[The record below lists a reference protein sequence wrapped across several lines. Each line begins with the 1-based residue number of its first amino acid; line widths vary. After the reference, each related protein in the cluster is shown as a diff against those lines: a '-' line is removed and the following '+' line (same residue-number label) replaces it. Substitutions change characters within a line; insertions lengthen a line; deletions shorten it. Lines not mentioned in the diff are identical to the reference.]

1 MVAAEE
7 EQELVQKANEALA
20 IVKHNMSQNSLEL
33 AHQKTEAVILRGKRD
48 RTKVVFN
55 LVGVVVVPAKNVKY
69 LGIWI
74 DSKMTYG
81 EHVKKSVETANNVTA
96 ALSGVLLNVG
106 GPGYWKKNIYTTRY
120 SPFYCMEL

>member
-1 MVAAEE
+1 M
-7 EQELVQKANEALA
+7 
-20 IVKHNMSQNSLEL
+20 

-106 GPGYWKKNIYTTRY
+106 GPGYWKKKYIQRGTVHSTVWSSSLVQGHQASKVPNNARKCAEETTHTRCL
-120 SPFYCMEL
+120 PL